1 MIKKILLR
9 LSISGA
15 VMAALL
21 VISGGTSGSFAF
33 AQANRESEKPD
44 SAASSQVKPVIK
56 EYDGPS
62 ASAIYAGGCFWGVE
76 YYLESLDGVYDV
88 ISGYTGGN
96 KENPTY
102 YEVLSQTTGH
112 VEAVQVFY
120 NPDIIS
126 YEELTKFFFEIH
138 DPTQTDGQ
146 GPDIGEQY
154 LSVIFYDNEEER
166 STVEKL
172 IGILEH
178 EGYDVATMVKPA
190 DTFWPAETYH
200 QDYYETKGSLP
211 YCHSYIK
218 RFP

>member
-1 MIKKILLR
+1 MIKKMLLR
-9 LSISGA
+9 LSISGII
-15 VMAALL
+15 MAAML
-21 VISGGTSGSFAF
+21 VFSGGTDGSFAF

-44 SAASSQVKPVIK
+44 TASSTPAKPVIK
-56 EYDGPS
+56 ESDGPS

-76 YYLESLDGVYDV
+76 YYLEGLDGVYDV

-96 KENPTY
+96 IENPTY
-102 YEVLSQTTGH
+102 YEVLSQATGH

-120 NPDIIS
+120 SPDIIS

-154 LSVIFYDNEEER
+154 LSVIFYNNDEER
-166 STVEKL
+166 SIVEKL
-172 IGILEH
+172 IAILEH
-178 EGYDVATMVKPA
+178 EGYDIATMVKPA
-190 DTFWPAETYH
+190 KTFWPAETYH

-211 YCHSYIK
+211 YCHSYTK